1 MARILVA
8 DDNRQFVRMLC
19 VTLEDDGHEVACAYS
34 GLGAADLIE
43 REDFDLVILDM
54 LMPGLSGDAVAERL
68 RDAKPG
74 VAVLL
79 TTGVSGSQFAPAG
92 YRLLRKPFTEQELLE
107 TVRGLL

>member
-8 DDNRQFVRMLC
+8 DDNRQFVRMLS
-19 VTLEDDGHEVACAYS
+19 VTLEDEGYEVVCAYS

-54 LMPGLSGDAVAERL
+54 LMPGLSGDAVAEL
-68 RDAKPG
+68 VSGSKPE

-79 TTGVSGSQFAPAG
+79 TTGDSGGQFVPAG